1 MTSAFA
7 ISLSGLAAASTRLA
21 TAGANIANARSTGG
35 AGKGDG
41 EGLYRPLR
49 VEQTSVA
56 GGGTRAVTVEVEP
69 ATVPRFAPHHPRA
82 GADGT
87 SAFPNLSLS
96 QQLVEL
102 KLAKI
107 AYQANLAALEVGD
120 EMLGE
125 LLDATS

>member
-1 MTSAFA
+1 MTSSFA

-21 TAGANIANARSTGG
+21 TAGANIANARS
-35 AGKGDG
+35 AGEGDG

-49 VEQTSVA
+49 VEQTSA
-56 GGGTRAVTVEVEP
+56 PGGGTRAVTVEVEP

-87 SAFPNLSLS
+87 SDFPNLSLS

-107 AYQANLAALEVGD
+107 AYQANLAALEIGV

-125 LLDATS
+125 LFDATS

>member
-1 MTSAFA
+1 MTSSFA
-7 ISLSGLAAASTRLA
+7 ISLSGLEAASTRLA
-21 TAGANIANARSTGG
+21 TAGANIANARST
-35 AGKGDG
+35 AGDGDG

-49 VEQTSVA
+49 VEQTPVP
-56 GGGTRAVTVEVEP
+56 GGGTRAVTVEAEP
-69 ATVPRFAPHHPRA
+69 ATVPRFAPHDPRA

-87 SAFPNLSLS
+87 SDIPNLSLS

-107 AYQANLAALEVGD
+107 AYQANRAALEVGD

>member
-1 MTSAFA
+1 MTSSFA
-7 ISLSGLAAASTRLA
+7 ISLSGLDAASTRLA
-21 TAGANIANARSTGG
+21 TASTNIANAQSTGG
-35 AGKGDG
+35 TGDG

-69 ATVPRFAPHHPRA
+69 ATVPVFAPHDPRA

-87 SAFPNLSLS
+87 LDFPNISLS
-96 QQLVEL
+96 QQFAEL

-120 EMLGE
+120 ELLGE
-125 LLDATS
+125 LFDATS